1 MINYEKKFDE
11 YYITQ
16 NMKDYNMTRA
26 SAKVKLENLKKLH
39 PTMYKMMVD
48 NYFDEVHPFQEIE

>member
-11 YYITQ
+11 AFITQ
-16 NMKDYNMTRA
+16 NMKEYNMSRA
-26 SAKVKLENLKKLH
+26 SAKAKLENLKKLH

-48 NYFDEVHPFQEIE
+48 NYFDEVHPY